1 MFEATSNNLLHTCL
15 LLYFDKVEAMDDE
28 IDLFGL
34 LESWRCNKNNNY
46 ALKLKSYNHEYCTSF
61 KGTVSLKSITV
72 S

>member
-1 MFEATSNNLLHTCL
+1 MFEATSNKLLHTCL

-46 ALKLKSYNHEYCTSF
+46 AL
-61 KGTVSLKSITV
+61 
-72 S
+72 